1 MNPLN
6 YSQRHLQKRL
16 DRSVDRT
23 KQQCLDYE
31 KNCQGRGAHAAYS
44 EGTIDPNTK
53 CAQIRDECHKT
64 VDRRAQRATNPL
76 SGKLSDNRVGGVEY
90 KLWDQREVQ
99 ESDEIRRRMVHQQQ
113 AAQAYRNNDKN
124 LHFFG

>member
-31 KNCQGRGAHAAYS
+31 KNCLRRGAHAAYS
-44 EGTIDPNTK
+44 EGTIDPTTK
-53 CAQIRDECHKT
+53 CAQIRELCHEK
-64 VDRRAQRATNPL
+64 VDRRAQRATNPI
-76 SGKLSDNRVGGVEY
+76 SGKLSDRRVGRVEY
-90 KLWDQREVQ
+90 KLWNQRELQ
-99 ESDEIRRRMVHQQQ
+99 ESDEIKRKMMHTNQ
-113 AAQAYRNNDKN
+113 AAQANRNNDKN